1 MEFYY
6 SIFII
11 GFLLCFFDFVD
22 IRGVKNALYFLFCA
36 FLVIITGLRSIGI
49 DNDSRAYEAMFNFYG
64 TTSVPLIIKGGFGY
78 VEKGY
83 VFLNHYLYKLGTTFR
98 TFLLLISIA
107 TGYLNFRYYQKKSNY
122 IFLSLLFHLSFFY
135 LYRDFTQIRYAFACS
150 MLFWAVEA
158 YLENAYKWSLLI
170 FLAALSVHNSSI
182 ILIPALLFLRYVDNK
197 YIYLLLP
204 IPCLILGKVLNVFS
218 FLTHAGLSTDHMAI
232 YQNDQSGGSL
242 SISIIGYF
250 LILIYIVANHSKWS
264 TIQGKSSYFYWK
276 LVGLSVSLN
285 FLVLDISIFQRFSF
299 ILFQFSVILL
309 PSILDDLRLN
319 FRRKDHF
326 LMLYFLFSLLLLLYG
341 IRMIDVNLIRPYTT
355 F

>member
-11 GFLLCFFDFVD
+11 SFLLCFFDFVD
-22 IRGVKNALYFLFCA
+22 IKGVKNALYFLFSA
-36 FLVIITGLRSIGI
+36 FLIIIVGFRSIGI
-49 DNDSRAYEAMFNFYG
+49 DNDSIAYEAMYNFYG
-64 TTSVPLIIKGGFGY
+64 KASVPQIIKGGFGY

-83 VFLNHYLYKLGTTFR
+83 VFLNHYLYKLGVTFR
-98 TFLLLISIA
+98 SFLLLISVA
-107 TGYLNFRYYQKKSNY
+107 TGYLNYRYYQKKSNY

-150 MLFWAVEA
+150 MIFWSVEA
-158 YLENAYKWSLLI
+158 YLNRSYKWALLI
-170 FLAALSVHNSSI
+170 FLAALSVHNASI
-182 ILIPALLFLRYVDNK
+182 VLIPALLFLRYVDNK

-204 IPCLILGKVLNVFS
+204 VPSLILGKVLNVFS
-218 FLTHAGLSTDHMAI
+218 YLMNSGLSTDHMAI

-250 LILIYIVANHSKWS
+250 LVLLYIIANFRNRAMVHE
-264 TIQGKSSYFYWK
+264 KSSYFYWK
-276 LVGLSVSLN
+276 LVALSVSLN

-309 PSILDDLRLN
+309 PYIVDDFRLN

-326 LMLYFLFSLLLLLYG
+326 LMLYFLYSLLLLLYG
-341 IRMIDVNLIRPYTT
+341 LRMVDINLIRPYTT

>member
-22 IRGVKNALYFLFCA
+22 IRVVKNALYFLFCA

-83 VFLNHYLYKLGTTFR
+83 VFLNHYLYKLGFTFR
-98 TFLLLISIA
+98 TFLFLISVV
-107 TGYLNFRYYQKKSNY
+107 TGYLNFRYYQKKSNF

-150 MLFWAVEA
+150 ILFWSVES
-158 YLENAYKWSLLI
+158 YLNKSYKWSLLI
-170 FLAALSVHNSSI
+170 FFIALSMHNSSI
-182 ILIPALLFLRYVDNK
+182 ILIPALLFMRYVDNK
-197 YIYLLLP
+197 YIYILLP
-204 IPCLILGKVLNVFS
+204 LPCLILGKVLNVFNYLS
-218 FLTHAGLSTDHMAI
+218 NSYLSTEHMTI

-250 LILIYIVANHSKWS
+250 LVLLYMLANYSKRA
-264 TIQGKSSYFYWK
+264 TVHEKKSYFYWK
-276 LVGLSVSLN
+276 LVALSVSLN
-285 FLVLDISIFQRFSF
+285 FLVFNISIFQRFSF

-309 PSILDDLRLN
+309 PFILDDFRLN
-319 FRRKDHF
+319 FLKKDHF
-326 LMLYFLFSLLLLLYG
+326 FMLYFLFSLLLLLYG
-341 IRMIDVNLIRPYTT
+341 LRMIDINLIRPYTT
-355 F
+355 I